1 MNDRVSPNFVY
12 LDRALGALPL
22 SRPEILDLGCGDGA
36 TLRYLRARGHQVS
49 GYDLPFRT
57 AALRERFGVE
67 LGKSVRIA
75 DDPAVIPFEAAAFD
89 VVYANQ
95 VFEHVHPL
103 EAVIR
108 ECHRVLKPGG
118 TLIALLPFWSTP
130 VEMHVFVPFV
140 HWVRADRREAYLRA
154 WYRYARRPRKGLGP
168 PDTIARSDAQY
179 LNSSTSYRTRKQIE
193 LLLRPSFRDIR
204 FDTPRYV
211 ATKLELMDQATSFA
225 PRAASRVLRVVPMS
239 LLAWTVTYLVNASI
253 FATRRESTGE

>member
-1 MNDRVSPNFVY
+1 MNERVSPNFVY

-22 SRPEILDLGCGDGA
+22 TRPQILDLGCGDGA

-57 AALRERFGVE
+57 DALRERFGGE

-140 HWVRADRREAYLRA
+140 HWMRADRREAYLRA

-168 PDTIARSDAQY
+168 PDTIARSDAHY
-179 LNSSTSYRTRKQIE
+179 LNTQTCYRSRNQIE
-193 LLLRPSFRDIR
+193 ALLEPWFRNVR
-204 FDTPRYV
+204 LDTPRYV
-211 ATKLELMDQATSFA
+211 ATKLESMKQAAGFA
-225 PRAASRVLRVVPMS
+225 RRVASRVLRGVPMP
-239 LLAWTVTYLVNASI
+239 LLAWTVTYLVNASLL
-253 FATRRESTGE
+253 ATRRES